1 MLSPFALRKLE
12 HLTLDYMHI
21 QCPEGRCYGVLA
33 VHRINWALGMLHLIL
48 AAFLIGVKSTRNPR
62 ASIQN
67 GYRSPIPALIG
78 RWWGPKIVAWAVL
91 VVLSFFIP
99 NDFFLVW
106 GNYIAMAGSIL
117 FILYGLILLIDAA
130 HSWAETC
137 LERYEATESRTW
149 EVILVGSTFGMY
161 AGALAMIIVSY
172 IFFARSGCG
181 LNQTFITLNLVFAII
196 VTGMAIHPTIQEY
209 NSRSGLAQSAMVC
222 IYATYLTLS
231 AVCNGAFL
239 MPCLADS
246 RTDRRAMQSS

>member
-1 MLSPFALRKLE
+1 MLSPFAIKKLE
-12 HLTLDYMHI
+12 HLTMDYMKI
-21 QCPEGRCYGVLA
+21 TCPDGQCYGVLA

-48 AAFLIGVKSTRNPR
+48 AAFLIGVRSTRNSR

-67 GYRSPIPALIG
+67 GYFQNLKVTIDS
-78 RWWGPKIVAWAVL
+78 RWWGPKIIAWAVL

-99 NDFFLVW
+99 NEFFVVW
-106 GNYIAMAGSIL
+106 GNYFALTGSVL

-137 LERYEATESRTW
+137 LERYEATESRAW

-172 IFFARSGCG
+172 IFFAGSGCS
-181 LNQTFITLNLVFAII
+181 LNQTFISLNLVLAVI

-231 AVCNGAFL
+231 AVCNGILFL
-239 MPCLADS
+239 WHN
-246 RTDRRAMQSS
+246 

>member
-12 HLTLDYMHI
+12 HLTLDYMQI

-48 AAFLIGVKSTRNPR
+48 AAFLLGVKSTRNPR

-67 GYRSPIPALIG
+67 GFTPFRGGVNI
-78 RWWGPKIVAWAVL
+78 RWWGPKIIAWAVL

-99 NDFFLVW
+99 NQFFLVW

-137 LERYEATESRTW
+137 LEKYEATESRTW

-172 IFFARSGCG
+172 VFFARSGCG
-181 LNQTFITLNLVFAII
+181 LNQTFISLNLVFAII

-231 AVCNGAFL
+231 AVCNGTPPL
-239 MPCLADS
+239 
-246 RTDRRAMQSS
+246 

>member
-1 MLSPFALRKLE
+1 
-12 HLTLDYMHI
+12 
-21 QCPEGRCYGVLA
+21 
-33 VHRINWALGMLHLIL
+33 
-48 AAFLIGVKSTRNPR
+48 
-62 ASIQN
+62 
-67 GYRSPIPALIG
+67 
-78 RWWGPKIVAWAVL
+78 
-91 VVLSFFIP
+91 
-99 NDFFLVW
+99 
-106 GNYIAMAGSIL
+106 MAGSVL

-137 LERYEATESRTW
+137 LEKYEATESRTW

-181 LNQTFITLNLVFAII
+181 LNQTFISLNLVFAII

-231 AVCNGAFL
+231 AVCNGITLFV
-239 MPCLADS
+239 MRS
-246 RTDRRAMQSS
+246 NIRTCQRTMQSFEQGSWIENSYDHSWCDVHFPCHCI